1 MFGIGRFET
10 AILIHWGG
18 ALQQSASLGLKSLDI
33 AVSHTHS
40 LALAKRFGEETPPL
54 SIEIRAGR
62 ADRRGGEPHA
72 AGARMEPHSLR
83 RPAPRA
89 GRQVARALAARGG
102 VPGAPARRVRGP
114 LARPRRSHR
123 AARPGLFAVS
133 PRRQPAR

>member
-18 ALQQSASLGLKSLDI
+18 GLQQSASLGLKSLDI
-33 AVSHTHS
+33 AVSRTHS

-72 AGARMEPHSLR
+72 AGPRVEPPSLS

-89 GRQVARALAARGG
+89 RRHGQRTLHARGG
-102 VPGAPARRVRGP
+102 VHVDNMWRTPDP
-114 LARPRRSHR
+114 
-123 AARPGLFAVS
+123 
-133 PRRQPAR
+133 